1 MAAEQNPMQQSAL
14 PRISVIIPAYNAA
27 ATIGKAIT
35 SILAQGYP
43 AHEIIVV
50 DDGSTDATGE
60 TVQAYGD
67 KVTYIRQD
75 NAGPSAARNK
85 GVQHANSEWIAF
97 LDADDWYLPN
107 RLLTHAEMIQKDPKL
122 DFLVGSFNYVNPQG
136 QLINPSIAA
145 TEFGKTLQTHHGEHG
160 RAVIEGVEIGSFI
173 ADQFS
178 DTRCLTLP
186 KATFL
191 ALGGFPLELRI
202 CEDVAFMLRLC
213 ARSQRAG
220 VACQSLAVY
229 TVHDAGLI
237 RSDRLRAQTET
248 VRALLTLSG
257 EMPKAPPPVH
267 RAWEYLVK
275 NAYRNLAVHLARSG
289 QQMAAMRSALAG
301 FLFQPAFGDLRFFLS
316 LLRK

>member
-1 MAAEQNPMQQSAL
+1 MAVEQNPMQQSAL

-50 DDGSTDATGE
+50 DDGSTDATGN

-75 NAGPSAARNK
+75 NTGPSAARNK
-85 GVQHANSEWIAF
+85 GVQQASGEWIAF
-97 LDADDWYLPN
+97 LDADDWYLPD
-107 RLLTHAEMIQKDPKL
+107 RLLTHAEMIRENPKL
-122 DFLVGSFNYVNPQG
+122 DFLVASFDYVNPQG

-145 TEFGKTLQTHHGEHG
+145 TEFGNQLLDRSGPQG
-160 RAVIEGVEIGSFI
+160 RVVIEKEEIGSFI
-173 ADQFS
+173 NDQFS

-186 KATFL
+186 KTTFL

-220 VACQSLAVY
+220 IACQSLAVY

-248 VRALLTLSG
+248 VRALLTLSQ
-257 EMPKAPPPVH
+257 EMPAAPPPVFN
-267 RAWEYLVK
+267 AWKQLVK
-275 NAYRNLAVHLARSG
+275 RAYRNLAVHLARSG
-289 QQMAAMRSALAG
+289 KQSKALRSAING
-301 FLFQPAFGDLRFFLS
+301 FSFQPALSDLRFFLS